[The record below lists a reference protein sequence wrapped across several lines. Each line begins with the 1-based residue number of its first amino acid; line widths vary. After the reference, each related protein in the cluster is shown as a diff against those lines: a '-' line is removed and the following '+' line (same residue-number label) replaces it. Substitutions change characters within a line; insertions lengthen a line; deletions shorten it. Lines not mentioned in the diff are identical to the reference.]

1 MVGGTSS
8 SKCIIILS
16 LFLINFKG
24 IPNLIISLQRC
35 NDPDNE
41 RKCKHVTFK
50 NRGPDN
56 LESMYIMF
64 RSAHVTGTSASTP
77 GYLLDNPSDDEVHG
91 VEKMPRM
98 CFLIYQ
104 KG

>member
-1 MVGGTSS
+1 
-8 SKCIIILS
+8 
-16 LFLINFKG
+16 
-24 IPNLIISLQRC
+24 
-35 NDPDNE
+35 
-41 RKCKHVTFK
+41 
-50 NRGPDN
+50 
-56 LESMYIMF
+56 MYIMF

-98 CFLIYQ
+98 CFSVYQ